1 MTILDTIDQ
10 EFLFQVIE
18 HNGDI
23 SPLLKKYNYTKVAS
37 ALKFLIEKGYAKYDK
52 EELRITEAG
61 RAEHD
66 KLKKILQRKHNG
78 WISPK
83 IDEKI
88 SPIQENDIYLPNNI
102 KNLE

>member
-78 WISPK
+78 NVLLRGEYISTNLHLWIYSRR
-83 IDEKI
+83 
-88 SPIQENDIYLPNNI
+88 SRDIRA
-102 KNLE
+102 